1 MNGES
6 ISALFYNTHKQQPQ
20 EAIDPSA
27 YGSNKI
33 NVSLQQGNYVL
44 PPISQKQHHVER
56 QENALNNTKIIYTS
70 PIKTPIVNQSMGDKP
85 VILANNHVYKPQ
97 YHQYEVG
104 EQPSAYSRSKAVNDQ
119 ISTPNPP
126 VNDAARWSTASTQ
139 KSTGSCSIYSTFESE
154 SIYGDNDPSDN
165 VNNTANT
172 SIQLEQGD
180 ESSKPESINADYSRA
195 TDLVSIVANNVQTRN
210 PARLVIEKPTVHED
224 IEDENDSSCED
235 DDDLHD
241 KDSDY
246 SINRQSDVFVDA
258 TDISLEELER
268 EKIEARLSKR
278 LSGGHFGSAG
288 GLMISILA
296 SSSTETK
303 AQRRTSRPPP
313 EDVVQSMM
321 NWKRHSGHGTTKYVM
336 PDQQPPQQHANEQQS
351 NKSTV
356 IDDKDISPSPLPPI
370 VPEKD
375 IQPVM
380 PQRTL
385 PPNPN
390 ILLTTTQEAEN
401 ESDDEEEE
409 ESIPIESI
417 EPAEHSDD
425 PKQCASRLW
434 DEDESFVQ
442 RERIAEW
449 LGQRYNY
456 FKIRYD

>member
-1 MNGES
+1 VNGEN
-6 ISALFYNTHKQQPQ
+6 ISALFYNTHKQPQ
-20 EAIDPSA
+20 EAIDQSV

-44 PPISQKQHHVER
+44 PPISQKQHNVER
-56 QENALNNTKIIYTS
+56 QENALNDVKIIYTS
-70 PIKTPIVNQSMGDKP
+70 PIKAPIVNQSMDNKP

-97 YHQYEVG
+97 YHQYEIG
-104 EQPSAYSRSKAVNDQ
+104 EQPSAYSRSKNVNDQ
-119 ISTPNPP
+119 LSTPNPS
-126 VNDAARWSTASTQ
+126 VNEAARWSTASTQ
-139 KSTGSCSIYSTFESE
+139 KSTGSNSIYSTFETE
-154 SIYGDNDPSDN
+154 SIYGDNNSMDN
-165 VNNTANT
+165 VNNTANAG
-172 SIQLEQGD
+172 IRLE
-180 ESSKPESINADYSRA
+180 ENRLSKPELINADPPQV
-195 TDLVSIVANNVQTRN
+195 TDIVSIVANNVQTRN
-210 PARLVIEKPTVHED
+210 PARLVIEKPTINKDTED
-224 IEDENDSSCED
+224 DNDSSCED
-235 DDDLHD
+235 DDDLND

-288 GLMISILA
+288 GLMISMLA
-296 SSSTETK
+296 SSSTEIK

-321 NWKRHSGHGTTKYVM
+321 NWKRHSGHGTTKYIM
-336 PDQQPPQQHANEQQS
+336 PDQQPPQQYVNEQQS

-356 IDDKDISPSPLPPI
+356 IVDKDITPSPLPPT

-375 IQPVM
+375 IQLQQPGINRSVI
-380 PQRTL
+380 PQRPL

-390 ILLTTTQEAEN
+390 ILLTTTQEADN
-401 ESDDEEEE
+401 EDEEEI
-409 ESIPIESI
+409 ESMPIESI
-417 EPAEHSDD
+417 EPAEHSDN

-449 LGQRYNY
+449 LGQR
-456 FKIRYD
+456 